1 MRKSFCLVVFIS
13 LLTMFGSI
21 ARPQSFCLQEQ
32 MGPDC
37 GKNKTYKISE
47 VTYAE
52 SRLEPAVFDDF
63 LLHLDVSGGDKTPVF
78 IGWRYRKE
86 FTAKIVSNKAFQ
98 KFGDLYVNMNNV
110 RSISVDKAGGKI
122 SFKNYDL
129 EVKKDDLAELRKFAK
144 KQGVSGGKIKG
155 LPKAAS
161 KDSGSGKTIM
171 VGR

>member
-1 MRKSFCLVVFIS
+1 MKKSFSLVVSIS

-21 ARPQSFCLQEQ
+21 AIPQSFCLQEQ

-47 VTYAE
+47 VTFAQ

-63 LLHLDVSGGDKTPVF
+63 LLHFNVSGGDKSPVF
-78 IGWRYRKE
+78 VGWRYRKE
-86 FTAKIVSNKAFQ
+86 FTAKIVSNKVFQ

-110 RSISVDKAGGKI
+110 SSISIYKAGGKI
-122 SFKNYDL
+122 SFKNYNL
-129 EVKKDDLAELRKFAK
+129 EVKKNDLLELRKFAK
-144 KQGVSGGKIKG
+144 NQGVSGGKIKG
-155 LPKAAS
+155 LPKAAG
-161 KDSGSGKTIM
+161 KESGSGKTIM